1 MKYLCKEV
9 DVKLV
14 IDAMNKSIQISTNF
28 DEEHTLGRGDSNQT
42 EQYIYA
48 IYLIV
53 FNAKMCKIK

>member
-28 DEEHTLGRGDSNQT
+28 DEEHTHW
-42 EQYIYA
+42 EEE
-48 IYLIV
+48 IV
-53 FNAKMCKIK
+53 IKLNNIFMLFI